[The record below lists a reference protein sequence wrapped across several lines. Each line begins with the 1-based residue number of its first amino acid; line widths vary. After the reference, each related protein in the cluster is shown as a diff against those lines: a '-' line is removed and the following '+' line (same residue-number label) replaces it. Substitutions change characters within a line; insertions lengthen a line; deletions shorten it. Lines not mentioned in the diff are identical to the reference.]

1 MIRTQLRISIDLVA
15 GKIAVNVPNAKN
27 PKAETICENKFGLTE
42 PTDEP
47 FFEQYAVDDS
57 PYSQYGTTL
66 ALALAIM
73 KAVSDQLLAL
83 SDERVEIC
91 VVNSTGSLNPA
102 WDIHSHEQI
111 NNGNVVVHEPICG
124 YDPYHPF
131 EFPSLTMISTA
142 ALIRD
147 VWFIAEN
154 RRANVMAAV
163 YQMRNFRKLQKTTN
177 DSTLYKALV
186 CLLGINLVV
195 STIGQAPRS
204 IRKGKVSYAEFLMWH
219 SVMSTNLHMQ
229 RSKRFTSRDLPSHH
243 DSLRVSNPRVA
254 YLHHLFP

>member
-1 MIRTQLRISIDLVA
+1 
-15 GKIAVNVPNAKN
+15 
-27 PKAETICENKFGLTE
+27 
-42 PTDEP
+42 
-47 FFEQYAVDDS
+47 
-57 PYSQYGTTL
+57 
-66 ALALAIM
+66 M

-147 VWFIAEN
+147 VWSIAED

-163 YQMRNFRKLQKTTN
+163 YQMRNFRKLQKPLTTV
-177 DSTLYKALV
+177 LYIKHLYV
-186 CLLGINLVV
+186 YWE
-195 STIGQAPRS
+195 S
-204 IRKGKVSYAEFLMWH
+204 I
-219 SVMSTNLHMQ
+219 
-229 RSKRFTSRDLPSHH
+229 
-243 DSLRVSNPRVA
+243 
-254 YLHHLFP
+254 